1 MKRFIIGTSLTAALL
16 LAGCAEE
23 STDTKKS
30 EPTTAAKT
38 EEKKEEAKPK
48 EKEVAAKEEP
58 KVEKSEVGEKTAH
71 FTNKSLGIKEKLG
84 PINLSIDKIQTSR
97 LKVSDAFKP
106 TFGDQDEVTTIVIN
120 MTLENTSDDTISV
133 YPEQATLTTN
143 TGEQIEAELF
153 LSDQIGGEFI
163 GKVKKSGNI
172 LFVAKSQPKDIT
184 SIKYILDGP
193 HDQELNQLADR
204 YTVEIPT
211 KN

>member
-1 MKRFIIGTSLTAALL
+1 MKRLLIGTSLTAALL

-38 EEKKEEAKPK
+38 EKKEEVKPK

-193 HDQELNQLADR
+193 HDQELNSLADR

>member
-1 MKRFIIGTSLTAALL
+1 MKKLVLGTSLAAALL
-16 LAGCAEE
+16 LVGCGEE
-23 STDTKKS
+23 SADTKKS
-30 EPTTAAKT
+30 EPAAAKT
-38 EEKKEEAKPK
+38 EKKEETKSEA
-48 EKEVAAKEEP
+48 KEVAAKEEP
-58 KVEKSEVGEKTAH
+58 KVEKSEVGEKTPQY
-71 FTNKSLGIKEKLG
+71 TNKSLGIKEKLG

-120 MTLENTSDDTISV
+120 MTLENTSDDTVSV

-193 HDQELNQLADR
+193 HDQELNKLADR

-211 KN
+211 K

>member
-1 MKRFIIGTSLTAALL
+1 MKRLIIGTSLTVALL

-30 EPTTAAKT
+30 EPTTTAKT
-38 EEKKEEAKPK
+38 EKKEKPKTK
-48 EKEVAAKEEP
+48 EKEVDTKEEP
-58 KVEKSEVGEKTAH
+58 KVEKSEVGEKTAY

-143 TGEQIEAELF
+143 TGEQIEADLF

-163 GKVKKSGNI
+163 GKVKKSGNV
-172 LFVAKSQPKDIT
+172 LFLAKSQPKDIT

-193 HDQELNQLADR
+193 HDQELNSLADR
-204 YTVEIPT
+204 YTVEIST